1 MSELL
6 PEQTGDE
13 TGPGWGERDQDAH
26 TDEVAA
32 DLDGELATGARDSEW
47 YDDERPPHHDRD

>member
-13 TGPGWGERDQDAH
+13 ASHGWGDQDP
-26 TDEVAA
+26 DESGNGLRA
-32 DLDGELATGARDSEW
+32 DPDGELAAGTRDAAW
-47 YDDERPPHHDRD
+47 YDEERPPHHDRH